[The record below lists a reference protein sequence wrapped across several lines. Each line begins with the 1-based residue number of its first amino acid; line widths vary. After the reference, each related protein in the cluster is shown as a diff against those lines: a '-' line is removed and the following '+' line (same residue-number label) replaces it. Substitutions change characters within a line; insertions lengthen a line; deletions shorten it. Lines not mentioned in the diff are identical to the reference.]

1 MTVRQA
7 LIFAFLLSD
16 VMLYLILRAWRADH
30 PADGQRPR
38 RRITIY
44 DAPRSTDDR

>member
-16 VMLYLILRAWRADH
+16 VALYLVLRAWRADH
-30 PADGQRPR
+30 ASDEQPAKPR
-38 RRITIY
+38 TTIY
-44 DAPRSTDDR
+44 DAPPVEDER